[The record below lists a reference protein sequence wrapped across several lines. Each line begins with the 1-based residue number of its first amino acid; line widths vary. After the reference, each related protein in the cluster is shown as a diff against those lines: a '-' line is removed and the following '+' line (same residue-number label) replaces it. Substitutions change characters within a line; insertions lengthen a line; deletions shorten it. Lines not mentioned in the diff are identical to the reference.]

1 MTNLALNDGLGPGER
16 KANDLIADEMFSGAA
31 PAYFLS
37 VTTGSIVSKN
47 QAVTGSI
54 AVSDKLL
61 LESAGSPFSKGI
73 VYNFPCAGA
82 ITGGQLVTLTSG
94 ATVGTMAI
102 AATANSQANGQ
113 AYGSSNYTSGT
124 AATIPVV
131 VFGPAYL
138 NACANIGTG
147 DYAITGSVAHMVQSG
162 AFGPNVV
169 GKCFRATSS
178 GTTAPALV
186 FIGKL

>member
-1 MTNLALNDGLGPGER
+1 MTNLGLNDGLWSGEK
-16 KANDLIADEMFSGAA
+16 KANDLVFNEMVSGAS
-31 PAYFLS
+31 PGYFKG
-37 VTTGSIVSKN
+37 VTTGSIVSTN

-54 AVSDKLL
+54 SMTDKLF
-61 LESAGSPFSKGI
+61 LESAGSPFGKGI
-73 VYNFPCAGA
+73 VYSFPCAGA

-94 ATVGTMAI
+94 ATVGTMAV
-102 AATANSQANGQ
+102 AATANSQANGM
-113 AYGSSNYTSGT
+113 AYGTANYASGT
-124 AATIPVV
+124 AAVIPVV

-147 DYAITGSVAHMVQSG
+147 DYAITGSVAHMIQSG